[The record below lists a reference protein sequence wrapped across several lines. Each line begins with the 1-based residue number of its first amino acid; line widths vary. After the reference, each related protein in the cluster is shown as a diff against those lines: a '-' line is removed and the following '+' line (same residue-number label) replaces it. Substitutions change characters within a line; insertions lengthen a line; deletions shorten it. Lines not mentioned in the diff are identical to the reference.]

1 METSGEIGQ
10 GDILFAPAGGSSHY
24 RARGRYLWR
33 KDASPLDPHQ
43 KHGGRHRPPYPLW
56 AQRQGPRP
64 PPLETT
70 PPKDRERQ
78 RKKKQMVSSLQPDK
92 RHTRRCEDAVIQGTS
107 VSAAGRRLLDF
118 VGSAYRPLLRMG
130 ELTACGQLIP
140 NIFSFPPYTAHF
152 LFDVSKRKWGVYS
165 DRQSLHP
172 CGGSLHP
179 DRNVPLLEAKKI
191 LGTFLT
197 AKP

>member
-1 METSGEIGQ
+1 MG
-10 GDILFAPAGGSSHY
+10 L
-24 RARGRYLWR
+24 
-33 KDASPLDPHQ
+33 
-43 KHGGRHRPPYPLW
+43 
-56 AQRQGPRP
+56 GPRLWKP
-64 PPLETT
+64 